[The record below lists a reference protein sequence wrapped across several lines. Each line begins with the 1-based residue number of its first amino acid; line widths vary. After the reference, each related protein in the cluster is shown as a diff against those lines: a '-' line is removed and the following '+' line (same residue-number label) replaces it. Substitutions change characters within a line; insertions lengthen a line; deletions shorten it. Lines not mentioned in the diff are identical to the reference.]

1 MRLRWFLSMTAVL
14 VLAAAATV
22 LVYDRLGAGSGA
34 ADQRV
39 GSVDGP
45 DDGASTTSTSL
56 GRDEPGLP
64 PGQLTVR
71 GAVTA
76 VHLEGAVLE
85 PRAVAT
91 PLTIVAD
98 RGLGNGGEVT
108 GVLVEGRPASVVWD
122 GGRPFVLASG
132 GALVLD
138 PVVVD
143 LVPEGLRLALADA
156 RHGFTPG
163 TYRLDT
169 PVAVGSAGVAAARDS
184 VTFEAVDSSTFGG
197 AGDAALVL
205 GPDRARRL
213 LGPGRMR
220 LEGSFEVTDADGT
233 RAVSTV
239 DGADVAFDLT
249 LTPLEGGGWTV
260 RGTVQ
265 GVTTET

>member
-1 MRLRWFLSMTAVL
+1 M
-14 VLAAAATV
+14 
-22 LVYDRLGAGSGA
+22 
-34 ADQRV
+34 
-39 GSVDGP
+39 
-45 DDGASTTSTSL
+45 
-56 GRDEPGLP
+56 
-64 PGQLTVR
+64 
-71 GAVTA
+71 
-76 VHLEGAVLE
+76 HLEGAVLE

-98 RGLGNGGEVT
+98 RGLGNGGELT

-143 LVPEGLRLALADA
+143 LVPEGLRLALAGA

-169 PVAVGSAGVAAARDS
+169 PVAVGTTGVAAARDS
-184 VTFEAVDSSTFGG
+184 VTFEAADSSTFEG

-213 LGPGRMR
+213 LGPGRLR
-220 LEGSFEVTDADGT
+220 VEGSFEVTDARGT